1 MIQDLIRWFF
11 NLLCSYYLY
20 YKLLNLKQTRNS
32 KKILFGGLFLVESFI
47 FTFLS
52 SYIPAIILLIFILIN
67 TAILTWACGH
77 FFKPLCLYSFY
88 NLED

>member
-47 FTFLS
+47 LTFLLI
-52 SYIPAIILLIFILIN
+52 YLLLLFLLVFVI
-67 TAILTWACGH
+67 H
-77 FFKPLCLYSFY
+77 F
-88 NLED
+88 